1 MDAVVDAESGLY
13 SVIFYIGT
21 LYQPIAFISILF
33 WRWNYMFLDVS
44 CVFLNLRYFF
54 SAQSILGFKMP
65 KKLQMFLLVMLSD
78 QDSSSS
84 QWWIGS
90 RERPWGLVNNLE
102 LWIFYMTSKVPRCLF
117 SRYILME
124 LPSVGY
130 CWFPIRW
137 RSWRYQGHFQKDR
150 HRWWWYC
157 FYWRTEEWSSKVWF
171 TTWRVWSTNAYWS
184 SKSCLN

>member
-1 MDAVVDAESGLY
+1 MGCIQLYFILELCISLSHSYQFSFEDEITCFWMLVVS
-13 SVIFYIGT
+13 
-21 LYQPIAFISILF
+21 
-33 WRWNYMFLDVS
+33 
-44 CVFLNLRYFF
+44 FLNLRSFF

-65 KKLQMFLLVMLSD
+65 KKLQMFLLVMLSN

-102 LWIFYMTSKVPRCLF
+102 LWIFYTTSKIPRCLF
-117 SRYILME
+117 SSITKASRYILME

-137 RSWRYQGHFQKDR
+137 RSWGYQGHFQKDR
-150 HRWWWYC
+150 HRWWRYC

-184 SKSCLN
+184 SKSCLK